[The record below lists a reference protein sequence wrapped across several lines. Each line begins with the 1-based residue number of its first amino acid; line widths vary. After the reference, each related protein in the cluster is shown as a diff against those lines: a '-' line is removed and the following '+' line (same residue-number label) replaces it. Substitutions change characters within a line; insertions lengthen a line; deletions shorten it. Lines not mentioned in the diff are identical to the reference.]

1 MIDNKENNR
10 SLTLNEILG
19 RNKNQSTQKIGK
31 KNRRNGQKRGNKK
44 TNKKNN
50 KINSKVPCGCMGKDV
65 HQCTLQQNNRS
76 FGMGYKS
83 LKQAIPPIVSG
94 SQRDLS
100 QQVRSHTMP
109 LIERL
114 FSPKNAHEGL
124 ERLDRGGL
132 YPASYGGPAG
142 PKCNWRKCSNKG
154 GCGSDCVCHP
164 AGKYGWRCIPKCC
177 IRADGSPPCRF
188 VYNYPVQCTLPC
200 SSWPG
205 LCQENY
211 WNPYHVF
218 QGPLQYPKNQSAT
231 LTAL

>member
-1 MIDNKENNR
+1 MGLD
-10 SLTLNEILG
+10 TQ
-19 RNKNQSTQKIGK
+19 QSQLQ
-31 KNRRNGQKRGNKK
+31 KNRR
-44 TNKKNN
+44 TFE
-50 KINSKVPCGCMGKDV
+50 MGPM
-65 HQCTLQQNNRS
+65 T
-76 FGMGYKS
+76 
-83 LKQAIPPIVSG
+83 LKQYIPPIVSG
-94 SQRDLS
+94 SQRDLTS
-100 QQVRSHTMP
+100 QVVSHTMP
-109 LIERL
+109 MIERL
-114 FSPKNAHEGL
+114 FAPTRESIVSK
-124 ERLDRGGL
+124 RSGL
-132 YPASYGGPAG
+132 YPASYGGPVG

-154 GCGSDCVCHP
+154 GCGSECVCHP

-218 QGPLQYPKNQSAT
+218 QGPLEYPKSQSPT